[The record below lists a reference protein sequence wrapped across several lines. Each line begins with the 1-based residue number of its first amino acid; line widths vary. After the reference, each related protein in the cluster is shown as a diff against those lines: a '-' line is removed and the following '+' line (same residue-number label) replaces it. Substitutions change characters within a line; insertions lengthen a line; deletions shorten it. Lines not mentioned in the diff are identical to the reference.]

1 MTVFKYNRLYSLVK
15 KFRNINDGSA
25 SAPSFPK

>member
-25 SAPSFPK
+25 PSFPK